1 MTDGFG
7 FLAYVFTLPVLIL
20 GGISYVCI
28 VFLIRFQSFCG
39 FVCSKSFWIAW
50 LFSYYLLFLIIC
62 ITCEWELLIM
72 YICGISLPL
81 VYFLRKFFMQLYS
94 NLALNEFSLWIIPMS
109 IFSLCI
115 HSSLCVAIAWMLI
128 FFQTNYDTQTLQSW
142 LRFLFI

>member
-1 MTDGFG
+1 MVTF
-7 FLAYVFTLPVLIL
+7 Y
-20 GGISYVCI
+20 
-28 VFLIRFQSFCG
+28 
-39 FVCSKSFWIAW
+39 
-50 LFSYYLLFLIIC
+50 FSAD
-62 ITCEWELLIM
+62 T
-72 YICGISLPL
+72 LPL
-81 VYFLRKFFMQLYS
+81 VYFLRKFFMQSHS

>member
-20 GGISYVCI
+20 GGISCVCI

-39 FVCSKSFWIAW
+39 FVYSKSFWIAW
-50 LFSYYLLFLIIC
+50 LFPYYLLFLIIC
-62 ITCEWELLIM
+62 ITCEWELLTM

-81 VYFLRKFFMQLYS
+81 VYFLRKFFMQSHL
-94 NLALNEFSLWIIPMS
+94 NLAPNEFSLWIIPMS

-128 FFQTNYDTQTLQSW
+128 FFQTNYDTQTLQFW

>member
-81 VYFLRKFFMQLYS
+81 VYFLRKFYAITFKFSSKPIFIMDYPNEYFLSLYS
-94 NLALNEFSLWIIPMS
+94 
-109 IFSLCI
+109 
-115 HSSLCVAIAWMLI
+115 
-128 FFQTNYDTQTLQSW
+128 
-142 LRFLFI
+142 